1 MIQAE
6 PTLFLPS
13 SAVFEKT
20 FIVLQ
25 LAVTYIFTREWWWY
39 DASPSGQMQLAVSLG
54 MLASFSATTAM
65 QSDSNHRKRFK
76 PTDSSVSSTVLL
88 SLLKQTRS
96 KYQYSQAPPNAYA
109 YRLRSSTFPD
119 SVPAC
124 GRDPILMSF
133 FSITTFGG
141 VRFGGDSTV
150 SIVLGTASL
159 TTARMD
165 DISIHL

>member
-1 MIQAE
+1 MIQAQ
-6 PTLFLPS
+6 PTLFIPS

-39 DASPSGQMQLAVSLG
+39 DACPRGQMQLALSLG
-54 MLASFSATTAM
+54 MLASFSAATAM

-76 PTDSSVSSTVLL
+76 PTDSSISSTVLL

-96 KYQYSQAPPNAYA
+96 KYQYRLGPPNAYV

-119 SVPAC
+119 SVQAC
-124 GRDPILMSF
+124 GRMSDPFVVF
-133 FSITTFGG
+133 FTYFIRKSA
-141 VRFGGDSTV
+141 
-150 SIVLGTASL
+150 LW
-159 TTARMD
+159 
-165 DISIHL
+165 